1 MICKTCKRELHQDWV
16 CCPWCSTKNKAEAGT
31 DKTRVYRFYAEQL
44 KQSWGELA
52 PNTVRGYQSPFRRC
66 VDHFGDLPVGG
77 ITPAMIKAFL
87 DSLGKTFCKK
97 TVITHRQLISQTMAL
112 AILGGDITFNPT
124 DAKYRTAGR
133 PSAQREDPLL
143 AEGRLPLCFGRLF
156 CWRGEQDKPVKSRR
170 FFACR
175 AHFRTLKRTA
185 PQHCP
190 F

>member
-97 TVITHRQLISQTMAL
+97 TVIFVGLGNTCPVQRGAL
-112 AILGGDITFNPT
+112 CPDITQRGNRHGSPSTFPPSLRRDDCLYVSGVFFVGLGNGINRSNP
-124 DAKYRTAGR
+124 GGF
-133 PSAQREDPLL
+133 SL
-143 AEGRLPLCFGRLF
+143 AAHI
-156 CWRGEQDKPVKSRR
+156 
-170 FFACR
+170 FA
-175 AHFRTLKRTA
+175 H
-185 PQHCP
+185 
-190 F
+190 

>member
-1 MICKTCKRELHQDWV
+1 MICKTCIGELHQDWV

-133 PSAQREDPLL
+133 PSAQREEAPAKDQIIISEAWNEDMRSEEHTSEL
-143 AEGRLPLCFGRLF
+143 
-156 CWRGEQDKPVKSRR
+156 QSRI
-170 FFACR
+170 
-175 AHFRTLKRTA
+175 
-185 PQHCP
+185 
-190 F
+190 

>member
-97 TVITHRQLISQTMAL
+97 TVIFVGLGSTCPVQRGAL
-112 AILGGDITFNPT
+112 CPDIT
-124 DAKYRTAGR
+124 
-133 PSAQREDPLL
+133 QRGNRNGSPFT
-143 AEGRLPLCFGRLF
+143 LPPPCGGTVTLCFGRLF
-156 CWRGEQDKPVKSRR
+156 CWRGERDKPIKSRR
-170 FFACR
+170 FIACGT
-175 AHFRTLKRTA
+175 HFHTLKRTV

>member
-31 DKTRVYRFYAEQL
+31 DKTSVYRFYAEQL

-97 TVITHRQLISQTMAL
+97 TVIFVGLGTPAPCSGAPCALIL
-112 AILGGDITFNPT
+112 RKGG
-124 DAKYRTAGR
+124 TAMVP
-133 PSAQREDPLL
+133 PSHFPLL
-143 AEGRLPLCFGRLF
+143 AEEQLPLCFGRLF
-156 CWRGEQDKPVKSRR
+156 CWRGERDKPVKSRR
-170 FFACR
+170 FFACG
-175 AHFRTLKRTA
+175 AHFCTLKRTA